1 VIVAIVGSGLIGSS
15 LLRAIHVNDPAVRTR
30 VLDANPE
37 HVRQLAAVAPGVEA
51 SEGIEDIASGADLV
65 FICTPVKAIAD
76 IVCTLIPLV
85 SSDCVLTDVG
95 SAKASIIAKVR
106 ARFPD
111 FTRFVPGHPM
121 AGGEAA
127 GPLHGT
133 AELFRNR
140 RWMLTPYEG
149 VDEGAVERVAAF
161 VGGLGAKVS
170 RMTPERHDEVT
181 ALVSH
186 LPHLYAFALMGA
198 VGEQTRALGTDV
210 LDYAGGGFRDVTRIA
225 AADARM
231 WLDIFEEN
239 EPFLTRSYE
248 LVKTHMEGLLE
259 AIRRRDAEGVTA
271 ILNASR
277 RLRLDMNGDIQP

>member
-1 VIVAIVGSGLIGSS
+1 MIVGIVGSGLIGSS
-15 LLRAIHVNDPAVRTR
+15 LLRAIRANDSAVRTR

-37 HVRQLAAVAPGVEA
+37 HVRQLAALQPGVEA
-51 SEGIEDIASGADLV
+51 CERLEELARGADLV
-65 FICTPVKAIAD
+65 FVCTPVKAVAD
-76 IVCTLIPLV
+76 IVCALIPLV
-85 SSDCVLTDVG
+85 SSSCVLTDVG
-95 SAKASIIAKVR
+95 SAKVSIIAKVQ

-127 GPLHGT
+127 GPAHGT

-140 RWMLTPYEG
+140 RYLLTPYDG
-149 VDEGAVERVAAF
+149 VDDGAIERVAAF
-161 VGGLGAKVS
+161 VGELGAQVS
-170 RMTPERHDEVT
+170 RMTPERHDEII

-198 VGEQTRALGTDV
+198 AAEETQALGADV
-210 LDYAGGGFRDVTRIA
+210 LAYAAGGFRDVTRIA

-239 EPFLTRSYE
+239 EAFLTRSYE
-248 LVKTHMEGLLE
+248 LAKAHMEGLLD
-259 AIRRRDAEGVTA
+259 AVRRRDSERVAE
-271 ILNASR
+271 ILTASR
-277 RLRLDMNGDIQP
+277 RLRLEMNGDMQP

>member
-15 LLRAIHVNDPAVRTR
+15 LLRAIRANDPAVRTR

-37 HVRQLAAVAPGVEA
+37 HVRQLAAVTPGLEA
-51 SEGIEDIASGADLV
+51 CEGLEELARDADLV
-65 FICTPVKAIAD
+65 FVCTPVKAIAD
-76 IVCTLIPLV
+76 IVCALIPLV
-85 SSDCVLTDVG
+85 NSDCVLTDVG
-95 SAKASIIAKVR
+95 SAKAAIIAKVR
-106 ARFPD
+106 AQFPD
-111 FTRFVPGHPM
+111 FSRFVPGHPM

-140 RWMLTPYEG
+140 RWMLAPDEG
-149 VDEGAVERVAAF
+149 VDESAVERVAAF
-161 VGGLGAKVS
+161 VGGLGARVS
-170 RMTPERHDEVT
+170 RMTPERHDEVV

-198 VGEQTRALGTDV
+198 AAEQTQALGTEV

-239 EPFLTRSYE
+239 EAFLTRSYE

-259 AIRRRDAEGVTA
+259 AIRRRDAQGVTA

-277 RLRLDMNGDIQP
+277 QLRLDMNGDIQP

>member
-15 LLRAIHVNDPAVRTR
+15 LLRAIRANDPAVRTR

-37 HVRQLAAVAPGVEA
+37 HVRQLAAVTPGVEA
-51 SEGIEDIASGADLV
+51 CEGLEELARGADLV
-65 FICTPVKAIAD
+65 FVCTPVKAIAD
-76 IVCTLIPLV
+76 IVCALIPLV
-85 SSDCVLTDVG
+85 SSNCVLTDVG
-95 SAKASIIAKVR
+95 SAKAAIISRVR
-106 ARFPD
+106 AQFPD
-111 FTRFVPGHPM
+111 FPRFVPGHPM

-140 RWMLTPYEG
+140 RWMLAPDEG
-149 VDEGAVERVAAF
+149 VDESAVERVAAF
-161 VGGLGAKVS
+161 VDGLGARVS
-170 RMTPERHDEVT
+170 RMTPERHDEVV

-198 VGEQTRALGTDV
+198 AAEQTQALGTEV

-239 EPFLTRSYE
+239 EAFLTRSYE

-259 AIRRRDAEGVTA
+259 AIRRRDAQGVTA
-271 ILNASR
+271 VLNASR
-277 RLRLDMNGDIQP
+277 RLRLDMNGNIQP

>member
-1 VIVAIVGSGLIGSS
+1 MIVAIVGSGLIGSS
-15 LLRAIHVNDPAVRTR
+15 LLRAIRANDPAVCTR
-30 VLDANPE
+30 VLDLNPE
-37 HVRQLAAVAPGVEA
+37 HVRQLAVVAPGVEA
-51 SEGIEDIASGADLV
+51 CEGLEDLARGADLV
-65 FICTPVKAIAD
+65 FVCTPVKAVAD
-76 IVCTLIPLV
+76 IVCALIPLV

-95 SAKASIIAKVR
+95 SAKTSIIARVR

-111 FTRFVPGHPM
+111 FSHFVPGHPM

-140 RWMLTPYEG
+140 RWMLTPYDG

-161 VGGLGAKVS
+161 VGGLGAQVS
-170 RMTPERHDEVT
+170 RMRPERHDEVV

-198 VGEQTRALGTDV
+198 AAEQTQALGTDV

-225 AADARM
+225 AADARI

-239 EPFLTRSYE
+239 EVFLTRSYE
-248 LVKTHMEGLLE
+248 LVRTHMEDLLG

-271 ILNASR
+271 VLNASR
-277 RLRLDMNGDIQP
+277 RLRLDMNGDIQS

>member
-1 VIVAIVGSGLIGSS
+1 VIVGIVGSGLIGSS
-15 LLRAIHVNDPAVRTR
+15 LLRAIHANDPAVRTR

-37 HVRQLAAVAPGVEA
+37 HVRQLAAVTPGVEA
-51 SEGIEDIASGADLV
+51 CEGLEDLARDADLV
-65 FICTPVKAIAD
+65 FVCTPVKAIAD
-76 IVCTLIPLV
+76 IVCALIPLV
-85 SSDCVLTDVG
+85 SADCVLTDVG
-95 SAKASIIAKVR
+95 SAKASILAQVR

-111 FTRFVPGHPM
+111 FPRFVPGHPM

-140 RWMLTPYEG
+140 RWMLTPDEG
-149 VDEGAVERVAAF
+149 VDRRAVERVAAF
-161 VGGLGAKVS
+161 VGGLGAQVS
-170 RMTPERHDEVT
+170 RMTPERHDEIV
-181 ALVSH
+181 ALLSH

-198 VGEQTRALGTDV
+198 AAEQTQALGTEV

-239 EPFLTRSYE
+239 ETFLTRSYE
-248 LVKTHMEGLLE
+248 LVKTHMENLLE
-259 AIRRRDAEGVTA
+259 AIRRRDTEAVTA
-271 ILNASR
+271 LLNASR
-277 RLRLDMNGDIQP
+277 RLRLDMNENIQP